1 MKNHQN
7 TSSIC
12 VYSMSL
18 LFLALL
24 LVGCTEQESGV
35 FQGYV
40 EGEYVHVSSPVGGTL
55 MSLSVERGQVVAAGS
70 PLFTLERELERA
82 VVSEAEH
89 GLQQAQDN
97 LANLEKGQRPSEIA
111 SILARLR
118 QATASSN
125 LAKVEFQRRQRL
137 IAEQTI
143 SQEELDRAE
152 TDYDQKRQ
160 RVKEIRAE
168 LETARLGARSDE
180 VQAAMAAVRQASA
193 KLEQALWSFD
203 QKKCSAPVDALVFDT
218 MYREGEWVSTGSPV
232 VSLLP
237 PSQVEVRFYVPQT
250 KVARIRQGQKAEVF
264 FDGIDRPVEIT
275 VSYVSPEAEY
285 TPPVIYSSESR
296 AKLVFL
302 VKGRPSLEQAR
313 LLHPGQPVDVSIPEL
328 SDQE

>member
-1 MKNHQN
+1 MKKNQYV
-7 TSSIC
+7 SSKCI
-12 VYSMSL
+12 YSFFIVL
-18 LFLALL
+18 LALTFG
-24 LVGCTEQESGV
+24 GCSEQDSGV

-40 EGEYVHVSSPVGGTL
+40 EGEYVHVSSPVSGTL
-55 MSLSVERGQVVAAGS
+55 MSLSVQRGQTVKAGD

-82 VVSEAEH
+82 VVAEAEH

-118 QATASSN
+118 QASASAN

-152 TDYDQKRQ
+152 TDYNQKRQ
-160 RVKEIRAE
+160 RVQEIRAE

-203 QKKCSAPVDALVFDT
+203 QKKCSSPVDALVFDT
-218 MYREGEWVSTGSPV
+218 MYREGEWVSTGGPV

-237 PSQVEVRFYVPQT
+237 PGQVEVRFYVPQT
-250 KVARIRQGQKAEVF
+250 EVARIRQGQKAQVH
-264 FDGIDRPVEIT
+264 FDGVERPVEIV

-296 AKLVFL
+296 AKLVFM

-328 SDQE
+328 ANVK